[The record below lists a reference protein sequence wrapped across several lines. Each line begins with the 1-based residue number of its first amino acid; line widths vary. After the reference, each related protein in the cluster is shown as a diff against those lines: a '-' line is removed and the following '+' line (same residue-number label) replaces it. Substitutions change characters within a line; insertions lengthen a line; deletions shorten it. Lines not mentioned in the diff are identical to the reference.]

1 MRSLSTGG
9 GGNKTTEFPSND
21 QPNIQTWRYDMKR
34 KLVSSMTAL
43 LLVLGLNTATVAK
56 AEEPSVTIT
65 GPADGAK
72 LDVMEQHK
80 LVYEVVP
87 GPRGDHVHVYID
99 DVEVDIL
106 RELAGSYT
114 LPSIGTGDHGICVRV
129 VNKAHVPI
137 GIEDCITV
145 SME

>member
-1 MRSLSTGG
+1 MNSKLALSI
-9 GGNKTTEFPSND
+9 TT
-21 QPNIQTWRYDMKR
+21 
-34 KLVSSMTAL
+34 L
-43 LLVLGLNTATVAK
+43 LLVLGLNTATVAM
-56 AEEPSVTIT
+56 ADEPSVTIT
-65 GPADGAK
+65 SPDNGAK

-99 DVEVDIL
+99 DIEVDIL
-106 RELAGSYT
+106 RELTGSYT
-114 LPSIGTGDHGICVRV
+114 LPSIGTGEHDICVRV

>member
-1 MRSLSTGG
+1 
-9 GGNKTTEFPSND
+9 
-21 QPNIQTWRYDMKR
+21 MKS
-34 KLVSSMTAL
+34 KLTLGMTSL
-43 LLVLGLNTATVAK
+43 LLVLGLNAAQVTLAD
-56 AEEPSVTIT
+56 EPSVTIKS
-65 GPADGAK
+65 PDDGAK
-72 LDVMEQHK
+72 LDVMEQHQ

-106 RELAGSYT
+106 RELEGSYT
-114 LPSIGTGDHGICVRV
+114 LPSIDTGEHDLCIRV

-137 GIEDCITV
+137 GIEGCITV